1 MPSLTIVAGPNEGN
15 YYPVGKRTLVIGRD
29 EACPV
34 QIVDARA
41 SRKHVQV
48 RFDEPTGQHVATD
61 MKSANGTFIN
71 GRSLVTEVP
80 LVDGDVLTIG
90 ESRIAYSTAEYPDKE
105 SAINAWK
112 ERGQRAKSTMEQR

>member
-1 MPSLTIVAGPNEGN
+1 MPSITIVAGPNEGD
-15 YYPVGKRTLVIGRD
+15 YYTVGKRTMVIGRD

-41 SRKHVQV
+41 SRKHIQI
-48 RFDEPTGQHVATD
+48 RFDDKTGQHVVTD

-71 GRSLVTEVP
+71 GRSLMSDVP

-90 ESRIAYSTAEYPDKE
+90 ESRIVFNAEEFPDKK
-105 SAINAWK
+105 SALEHYK
-112 ERGQRAKSTMEQR
+112 QRGQRSTSTIQQR